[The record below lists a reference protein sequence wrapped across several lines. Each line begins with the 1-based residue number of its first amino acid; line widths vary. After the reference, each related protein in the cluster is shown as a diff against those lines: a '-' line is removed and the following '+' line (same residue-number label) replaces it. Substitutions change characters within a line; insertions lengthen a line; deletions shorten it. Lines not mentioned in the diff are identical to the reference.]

1 MLQVAEL
8 ETQLGHPAAGQ
19 TGTEELSESLE
30 QLEALLRAKD
40 QARHKTFPA
49 PSAVQINLLLLFLL
63 LLRGSPRVES
73 QPNSM
78 HMTCTAVR

>member
-49 PSAVQINLLLLFLL
+49 LSAVQINLLLILIF
-63 LLRGSPRVES
+63 RGSLRVES

-78 HMTCTAVR
+78 HKTCTAVR

>member
-1 MLQVAEL
+1 MFVLQVAEL

-40 QARHKTFPA
+40 QARQSPLPA
-49 PSAVQINLLLLFLL
+49 LSAVQTYLLLITGS
-63 LLRGSPRVES
+63 LRGES
-73 QPNSM
+73 QPTSI
-78 HMTCTAVR
+78 HITCTAVR